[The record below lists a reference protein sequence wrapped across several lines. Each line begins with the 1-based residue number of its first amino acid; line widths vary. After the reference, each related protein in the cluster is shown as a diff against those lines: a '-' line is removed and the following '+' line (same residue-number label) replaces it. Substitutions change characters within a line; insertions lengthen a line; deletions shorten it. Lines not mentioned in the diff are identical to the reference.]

1 MRAHGGMAG
10 EGDGNSPEPERV
22 PTAFVKA
29 NKAE

>member
-1 MRAHGGMAG
+1 MAG